1 VPEVIVASQEGI
13 RVLGLS
19 IISNMASG
27 IAPGK
32 LNHSEVLENMSKVSS
47 RLIILL
53 EEIVK
58 NVL

>member
-1 VPEVIVASQEGI
+1 VIVASQEGI